1 MKHFALCKDRIRRL
15 RGVLGIFLS
24 LLPVLCI
31 LGGYRLF
38 FFSGQE
44 QPSLAAPADAA
55 EHFPV
60 PDALEQALLSRYAAS
75 LQAQDS
81 TVSLRVL
88 SAACAVQCNR
98 AKAENLSLCSALLSL
113 HFPLLCEPDALCER
127 AARDALLGYDPSGGA
142 LAFARGDAA
151 PADARI
157 TAVFSDYFF
166 FSPQSAVQPSP
177 GEKSS

>member
-1 MKHFALCKDRIRRL
+1 MKHFVLSPAQIRRL
-15 RGVLGIFLS
+15 RGVLGILLS

-38 FFSGQE
+38 FFSGKE
-44 QPSLAAPADAA
+44 QSELAAPTDAA
-55 EHFPV
+55 EQFPV

-75 LQAQDS
+75 LLAQDKA
-81 TVSLRVL
+81 VSLRVL

-98 AKAENLSLCSALLSL
+98 AKAENLSLCSILLSL
-113 HFPLLCEPDALCER
+113 HFPLLCEPDTLCER

-142 LAFARGDAA
+142 LAFAHGDAA

-157 TAVFSDYFF
+157 TAVFSDYLF
-166 FSPQSAVQPSP
+166 FSPGNAADTSP
-177 GEKSS
+177 DEKSS

>member
-24 LLPVLCI
+24 LLPVLCF

-113 HFPLLCEPDALCER
+113 HFPLLCEPDAL
-127 AARDALLGYDPSGGA
+127 LGYDPSGGA

-157 TAVFSDYFF
+157 TAVFSDYLF